1 MAIQI
6 TPLSEGVFTIGHDK
20 VFVPFDVQQDE
31 LHQRPTGSLLVEIQ
45 PFLVQVNGYNL
56 LLDTGLGYHLPN
68 GELQIHANLAR
79 HGLQPEDI
87 HMVLMSHLHKD
98 HAGGIYYTNQGGVKQ
113 LSFPNAHYYVS
124 RHEFDFAMA
133 KGAPSYV
140 VEDFSEL
147 ANSAATVFLDEQG
160 DIGHFIE
167 YETVGGHCP
176 YHIVLKIHDG
186 HDVAFFGGDVVPQLR
201 QLKTKYVA
209 KYDYDGKRSMEL
221 RQQFAQQG
229 KTEGWQFLFYHDVR
243 EPVAIL
249 HE

>member
-20 VFVPFDVQQDE
+20 VFVPFDLQQDE
-31 LHQRPTGSLLVEIQ
+31 LQHRPTGSLLVEIQ

-56 LLDTGLGYHLPN
+56 LLDTGLGFNLPN
-68 GELQIHANLAR
+68 GELQIHANLAK

-87 HMVLMSHLHKD
+87 HMVLLSHLHKD
-98 HAGGIYYTNQGGVKQ
+98 HAGGIFCTNPLGERS
-113 LSFPNAHYYVS
+113 LSFPQAQYYVS
-124 RHEFDFAMA
+124 RKEFDFALE
-133 KGAPSYV
+133 KGAPSYIID
-140 VEDFSEL
+140 DFREL
-147 ANSAATVFLDEQG
+147 GKLESTVFLEERG

-176 YHIVLKIHDG
+176 YHIVFKIHDG
-186 HDVAFFGGDVVPQLR
+186 HDLAFFGGDVVPQLR

-209 KYDYDGKRSMEL
+209 KYDFDGKRSMEL
-221 RQQFAQQG
+221 RQQFAHQG

-249 HE
+249 